1 MLRKRTRSHR
11 KDQDTN
17 HLISDAISASYFHS
31 DTWTQNQKPNSLKMP
46 GLFVGF
52 SPRSSSDTESVPS
65 PTSPL
70 DFRIFSSFGNPFRN
84 PKSQNEAQHKS
95 WILGKVGLS
104 IIDSLDNKIKEPG
117 NVFQSFDKKNIL
129 FERQMSIRSLDFGS
143 HVTSSE
149 APKNAPVFV
158 ADSVGKGSPDVLFEI
173 GNPPFEPSTR
183 KENSLGARSMD
194 SVNYGSYLTGF
205 GNLKSGFGSGSLVLE
220 NTKNLMPLESG
231 DIVESLKLGS
241 ISNDTSYIGPVP
253 VSEIEHCEDY
263 TCVRIHGPNPKV
275 THIFRDRVLDCR
287 NDEVTVFLE
296 KIKND
301 DKTIEAGGPSHVT
314 VSYPSNSFLKFC
326 YSCKKELDGEDIYMY
341 RGEKAFC
348 SSSCRLLE
356 IELEE
361 EMESTNNGSDD
372 IFDNSSSG
380 PEVTSKSGLFIAT

>member
-1 MLRKRTRSHR
+1 MLRKRTKSHH

-17 HLISDAISASYFHS
+17 HLISDAISESYFHS
-31 DTWTQNQKPNSLKMP
+31 DTSTQKQKTNSFLKTP

-70 DFRIFSSFGNPFRN
+70 DFRIFSSFGNPFRH
-84 PKSQNEAQHKS
+84 PRSQNEALHKS
-95 WILGKVGLS
+95 WVLGKVGLS
-104 IIDSLDNKIKEPG
+104 LIDSLDNEIKEPG
-117 NVFQSFDKKNIL
+117 NVIQSFDKKNIL
-129 FERQMSIRSLDFGS
+129 VERQISVKSLDFGS
-143 HVTSSE
+143 HVGSSE

-158 ADSVGKGSPDVLFEI
+158 ADIVGKGRPNVLFEI
-173 GNPPFEPSTR
+173 GNLPFELSTK
-183 KENSLGARSMD
+183 KENSRGARSMD
-194 SVNYGSYLTGF
+194 SCGSYLTSF
-205 GNLKSGFGSGSLVLE
+205 GNRKSGFGSGSLVLE

-231 DIVESLKLGS
+231 DIGESIKLGS
-241 ISNDTSYIGPVP
+241 TSNNTSYIRPVP

-275 THIFRDRVLDCR
+275 THIFGDRVLECR
-287 NDEVTVFLE
+287 NDEVTLFLE
-296 KIKND
+296 KIKSD
-301 DKTIEAGGPSHVT
+301 DKTLEAGGPSDVT

-348 SSSCRLLE
+348 SSSCRSLE

-361 EMESTNNGSDD
+361 EMEKTNNGSDD